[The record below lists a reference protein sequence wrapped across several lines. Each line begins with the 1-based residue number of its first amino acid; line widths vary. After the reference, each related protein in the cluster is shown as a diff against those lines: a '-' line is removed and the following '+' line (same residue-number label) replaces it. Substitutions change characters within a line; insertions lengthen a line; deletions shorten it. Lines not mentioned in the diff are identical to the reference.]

1 MEQPIA
7 RLSAMGRD
15 SAQKNDWATV
25 HQCANEILRQDDQEA
40 EGHFLLG
47 LVEKASQH
55 PQKAIKAFERALE
68 IDSQRYDA
76 AIELASQYV
85 IALRYED
92 ASQLMSG
99 YLGQLNNSPRYLDM
113 AGTNYTSM
121 GLSDSAWPLYK
132 KATQLQPEIDL
143 FKANLAACGVY
154 LGKIDEA
161 KASYQSLL
169 AVNPKHQRNHYQL
182 SRLER
187 VTGTQHIDQ
196 MEEVLASNNLPPDRN
211 IFIYYAL
218 GKELEDLERWE
229 EAFHYYKLAGD
240 AVASV
245 SNYQFAADKQ
255 IIDKII
261 EVCNQGWFAGGVVE
275 RPTDIT
281 DKTPIFVLGL
291 PRTGT
296 TLTERIL
303 SSHSMVQS
311 IGETQFLEVVLRQE
325 SGVESVE
332 KMNIEMIES
341 VATKDMWLIAN
352 GYLNMVNYM
361 LDESPMFIEK
371 LPYNFLYLGFIARA
385 FPDAKI
391 ICLKRNP
398 MDTCFSMYKQAFTW
412 AYKFSYTLSDLGRYY
427 IAYDQLFSHWK
438 ELLADRIIE
447 IDYESLVTDQ
457 EQQTRLLL
465 ARTGLEFEEACLNFD
480 QNTSASMTA
489 SSVQIREKVHSRSVD
504 KWRKFESQLE
514 PLRQQLEAAGIR
526 VD

>member
-1 MEQPIA
+1 M
-7 RLSAMGRD
+7 
-15 SAQKNDWATV
+15 
-25 HQCANEILRQDDQEA
+25 
-40 EGHFLLG
+40 
-47 LVEKASQH
+47 
-55 PQKAIKAFERALE
+55 
-68 IDSQRYDA
+68 
-76 AIELASQYV
+76 
-85 IALRYED
+85 
-92 ASQLMSG
+92 
-99 YLGQLNNSPRYLDM
+99 
-113 AGTNYTSM
+113 
-121 GLSDSAWPLYK
+121 
-132 KATQLQPEIDL
+132 
-143 FKANLAACGVY
+143 
-154 LGKIDEA
+154 
-161 KASYQSLL
+161 
-169 AVNPKHQRNHYQL
+169 
-182 SRLER
+182 
-187 VTGTQHIDQ
+187 
-196 MEEVLASNNLPPDRN
+196 
-211 IFIYYAL
+211 
-218 GKELEDLERWE
+218 
-229 EAFHYYKLAGD
+229 
-240 AVASV
+240 
-245 SNYQFAADKQ
+245 
-255 IIDKII
+255 
-261 EVCNQGWFAGGVVE
+261 
-275 RPTDIT
+275 
-281 DKTPIFVLGL
+281 
-291 PRTGT
+291 
-296 TLTERIL
+296 
-303 SSHSMVQS
+303 
-311 IGETQFLEVVLRQE
+311 
-325 SGVESVE
+325 ESVE

-341 VATKDMWLIAN
+341 VATKNMWLIAN